1 MKVLRLQATGYRSE
15 SDRSLCF
22 QAAACSLRPVALAIV
37 VAIAMTGCGSIEP
50 WVKPYERAA
59 LADPIMAG
67 ARNPVADEFM
77 FHVFEVRE
85 GARGASGSAGG
96 GCGCN

>member
-1 MKVLRLQATGYRSE
+1 MHSETRDTGNGTRSPSWFSRVSRLALRISILGFVTLTFS
-15 SDRSLCF
+15 
-22 QAAACSLRPVALAIV
+22 ACGHL
-37 VAIAMTGCGSIEP
+37 EP

-59 LADPIMAG
+59 LADPIMMG
-67 ARNPVADEFM
+67 SRDPVADEYM
-77 FHVFEVRE
+77 HHVHEVRE